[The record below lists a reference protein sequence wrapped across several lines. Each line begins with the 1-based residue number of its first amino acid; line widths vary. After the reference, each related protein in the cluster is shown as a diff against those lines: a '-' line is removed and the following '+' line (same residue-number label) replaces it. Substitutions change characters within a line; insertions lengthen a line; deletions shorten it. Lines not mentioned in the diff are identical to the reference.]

1 MIKYILVFKVCY
13 AIAQFCGQPIQYNE
27 TFDSFRDCAITGYER
42 AYEMIKS
49 FPAENV
55 EKTQTIIKFYC
66 YPQPKIPATPSKLK
80 GNPV

>member
-66 YPQPKIPATPSKLK
+66 LNKPLPSKSK
-80 GNPV
+80 GKPV

>member
-1 MIKYILVFKVCY
+1 MVKFILVLKVCY
-13 AIAQFCGQPIQYNE
+13 AVAQFCAPPFQYSE

-42 AYEMIKS
+42 AYEMMQS

-66 YPQPKIPATPSKLK
+66 IEQPVEPATPSKLK
-80 GNPV
+80 GKPV

>member
-66 YPQPKIPATPSKLK
+66 LNKPLPSTLK
-80 GNPV
+80 GKPV